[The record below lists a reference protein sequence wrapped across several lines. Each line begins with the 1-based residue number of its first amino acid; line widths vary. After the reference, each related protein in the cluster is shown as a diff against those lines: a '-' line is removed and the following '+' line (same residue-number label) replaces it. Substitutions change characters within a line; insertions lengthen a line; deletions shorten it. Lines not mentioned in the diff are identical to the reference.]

1 MSTGLQGLPGR
12 EVIVMA
18 EQALLGALLIQP
30 RTLTA
35 VSEWLEPEHFYLP
48 HHTALYS
55 AMHHIAKAGH
65 PAVTEDRPTAEQ
77 GLEWVQQ
84 TTARGAEE
92 APALTPSY
100 AHALINACPQPLHA
114 AAYGRMVL
122 AGHVRRTVA
131 EHAARLGQAVRESR
145 GSDTGIDLVCARADE
160 LADVLEQLTR
170 RWRPHPGSLPRTET
184 TTPSAQNE
192 DIDGRVL
199 DERVFLSAVTNRPA
213 ALTEV
218 RTYLRAED
226 FADPVH
232 QQIFRAL
239 AALDHRGDPIDPVV
253 VVWEV
258 QQRGVFAST
267 PATPD
272 DVLAI
277 CERSGADPAYWAAR
291 VIRHALLST
300 ATDTAAHT
308 GRLAADTTLTPHQLI
323 SASCRT
329 LANLTAIRLRT
340 RRAQGQVAPRQST
353 EPRRRPP
360 PVTSRRT
367 ASPPSVQIK
376 PFRVR

>member
-1 MSTGLQGLPGR
+1 M
-12 EVIVMA
+12 
-18 EQALLGALLIQP
+18 
-30 RTLTA
+30 
-35 VSEWLEPEHFYLP
+35 
-48 HHTALYS
+48 
-55 AMHHIAKAGH
+55 
-65 PAVTEDRPTAEQ
+65 
-77 GLEWVQQ
+77 
-84 TTARGAEE
+84 
-92 APALTPSY
+92 
-100 AHALINACPQPLHA
+100 
-114 AAYGRMVL
+114 
-122 AGHVRRTVA
+122 
-131 EHAARLGQAVRESR
+131 
-145 GSDTGIDLVCARADE
+145 
-160 LADVLEQLTR
+160 
-170 RWRPHPGSLPRTET
+170 
-184 TTPSAQNE
+184 
-192 DIDGRVL
+192 L